1 MVPPC
6 RPRALAAELG
16 GTLATL
22 NFGEYP
28 FQRLSGNS
36 ERAPLRGLTSLRNRT
51 KGHHLD
57 ASRYRKTR
65 DPTRAASFQTVSSET
80 VWKLRP
86 DMMMAYA
93 LRHGDH
99 QIPHG
104 SVRRRMALRPPA
116 SSRTRERRT
125 PQAARLEGDPR
136 RRLLRAKERLPVAAF
151 APRVPA
157 LEDGLRLVQ
166 EVAHRRDLGA
176 LERRVARAS
185 TVPPWQGPESQRGD
199 RGFSVGEDLGGGR
212 KRARLRPR
220 QECGREKAPFAR
232 RHRGFGAQGQ
242 G

>member
-1 MVPPC
+1 MGRKGASRHRFALPNPRRTIPP
-6 RPRALAAELG
+6 AI
-16 GTLATL
+16 
-22 NFGEYP
+22 
-28 FQRLSGNS
+28 FQTVSLERLSGNS

-65 DPTRAASFQTVSSET
+65 DPTRAASFQTVSPET
-80 VWKLRP
+80 VWKVDCGSDRASLNDAKRPKRCSFAPFSRPVGSRNSADSEFP

-136 RRLLRAKERLPVAAF
+136 RRLL
-151 APRVPA
+151 
-157 LEDGLRLVQ
+157 
-166 EVAHRRDLGA
+166 
-176 LERRVARAS
+176 
-185 TVPPWQGPESQRGD
+185 
-199 RGFSVGEDLGGGR
+199 
-212 KRARLRPR
+212 
-220 QECGREKAPFAR
+220 
-232 RHRGFGAQGQ
+232 
-242 G
+242 

>member
-1 MVPPC
+1 MWYWRPC
-6 RPRALAAELG
+6 NPRTCLYGCAPRRPPRASRQPS
-16 GTLATL
+16 
-22 NFGEYP
+22 N
-28 FQRLSGNS
+28 
-36 ERAPLRGLTSLRNRT
+36 PLFTGVRG
-51 KGHHLD
+51 
-57 ASRYRKTR
+57 
-65 DPTRAASFQTVSSET
+65 ET

-185 TVPPWQGPESQRGD
+185 TVPSWQGPESQRGD

-212 KRARLRPR
+212 PRARLRPR
-220 QECGREKAPFAR
+220 QECGREKA
-232 RHRGFGAQGQ
+232 
-242 G
+242 